1 MSGQTAL
8 VPTPAVRPSGHDVV
22 VRAIDVV
29 KDFVRG
35 KETVHALRGV
45 SLDIHRG
52 EYLAIMGPSGSGKST
67 LFNMIG
73 GLDKPTSGMV
83 FLDDVDIAQLD
94 AYELAWMRC
103 RKIGYIFRP
112 TTCCPP

>member
-52 EYLAIMGPSGSGKST
+52 EYLAIMGPPAPARARSST
-67 LFNMIG
+67 
-73 GLDKPTSGMV
+73 
-83 FLDDVDIAQLD
+83 
-94 AYELAWMRC
+94 
-103 RKIGYIFRP
+103 
-112 TTCCPP
+112 